1 MRDYHAT
8 GDEAAVVAVSVCLP
22 AKSRLRHT
30 ATFRQCNQK
39 FRSPTLT
46 CIHVILMVLT
56 LAAGS
61 GLDAAETRQ
70 RMTLTLDDA
79 KATILVDG
87 ELPLSCMTAA
97 MDAAT
102 DLGYDG
108 ITVSQV
114 AAAKQALSPT
124 GVSFIVNIETDT
136 VTFRSLRP
144 VPSKVVIYFLQRL
157 ELASIS
163 KVRFTAVDDEAANQ
177 ERKQTAAPESE
188 SRGDLKAEDQ

>member
-1 MRDYHAT
+1 
-8 GDEAAVVAVSVCLP
+8 
-22 AKSRLRHT
+22 
-30 ATFRQCNQK
+30 
-39 FRSPTLT
+39 
-46 CIHVILMVLT
+46 
-56 LAAGS
+56 
-61 GLDAAETRQ
+61 
-70 RMTLTLDDA
+70 MTVTLDDS

-108 ITVSQV
+108 VTASQV

-144 VPSKVVIYFLQRL
+144 VPSKVVICFLQRL
-157 ELASIS
+157 DSASIGN
-163 KVRFTAVDDEAANQ
+163 VRFAAFDAEEACKGGGQ
-177 ERKQTAAPESE
+177 PDAPASA
-188 SRGDLKAEDQ
+188 SPGDSTIEDQPRRPGDR